1 MRFLY
6 DMEIIEFVKPLD
18 DTELDDFL
26 YGFVISW
33 DTPEEFLATYD
44 PSFRNIQFCV
54 AVLREISEELQIS
67 LFDLLNK
74 VLLRGLVESTIRS
87 SVHNWLGDNTG
98 KLHFDNMILTDSIL
112 SLDTEI
118 KRIPYYVFMAHID
131 LTGRI
136 FD

>member
-1 MRFLY
+1 MIFF
-6 DMEIIEFVKPLD
+6 M
-18 DTELDDFL
+18 
-26 YGFVISW
+26 
-33 DTPEEFLATYD
+33 
-44 PSFRNIQFCV
+44 
-54 AVLREISEELQIS
+54 
-67 LFDLLNK
+67 
-74 VLLRGLVESTIRS
+74 VLLYHGIHRKSSWQLMILHFEIYSFVWLYYGRYLKSYRSAYVESTIRS

-118 KRIPYYVFMAHID
+118 KRIPYYVFMTHID

>member
-1 MRFLY
+1 
-6 DMEIIEFVKPLD
+6 MEIIEFVKPLD

-33 DTPEEFLATYD
+33 DTP
-44 PSFRNIQFCV
+44 
-54 AVLREISEELQIS
+54 EELQIS

-98 KLHFDNMILTDSIL
+98 KLHFDNMILTDYIL

>member
-1 MRFLY
+1 MIFF
-6 DMEIIEFVKPLD
+6 M
-18 DTELDDFL
+18 
-26 YGFVISW
+26 
-33 DTPEEFLATYD
+33 
-44 PSFRNIQFCV
+44 
-54 AVLREISEELQIS
+54 
-67 LFDLLNK
+67 
-74 VLLRGLVESTIRS
+74 VLLYQGYTGRVVESTIRS